1 MSCHAPYPSTC
12 TLLALGSEHWHE
24 LGAGGGQ
31 RLSECVSV
39 GQTIFSASW
48 AAGDGTLNGCPV
60 GWWWH
65 NFSISPSWFLEC
77 SYSKKNCLFPHSLML
92 HTKSREGTNNI
103 KQWAQ
108 LPKALAQLYLRGVQ
122 WHGTAEV
129 WVSTNPEKLP
139 NVYCASAA
147 PGFQHIAHS
156 IGPPAHGCWHSSP
169 GYCWVGNRNC
179 STRQAVGP
187 PVGLLVQRF
196 PFHKGNV
203 CFSFGLCRILKRTSG
218 NTRWM

>member
-1 MSCHAPYPSTC
+1 MSSHAPYPSTC

-31 RLSECVSV
+31 WLSECVSV

-77 SYSKKNCLFPHSLML
+77 SYNKKNCLFPHSLML

-122 WHGTAEV
+122 RHCTAEV
-129 WVSTNPEKLP
+129 WVSTN
-139 NVYCASAA
+139 
-147 PGFQHIAHS
+147 
-156 IGPPAHGCWHSSP
+156 
-169 GYCWVGNRNC
+169 
-179 STRQAVGP
+179 

-203 CFSFGLCRILKRTSG
+203 CFSFGLCRILKRTPG